1 MTGEAMTGE
10 AMTARARSGL
20 MASLLRAWQQNK
32 DLLRNAGSLAGTTG
46 MTSIFGAVFW
56 VIAAREFSQQ
66 AVGYGS
72 AAVSAMQLLGTIG
85 MFGLGTMLIGELP
98 RRREK
103 AGLVSATLAAS
114 ALGSLVLGF
123 GFPPVANAFGGHFPE
138 ISGTPARLVL
148 FGVGVA
154 LTGATL
160 VFDDATIGLMR
171 GGVQLT
177 RNFVM
182 SLIKLLALPV
192 VAVVLHDALGVGL
205 VLAWVFGTLV
215 SLGPAV
221 IMLRRDGTRIF
232 HRPDWGLLRRLGKV
246 AIAHNWLNLA
256 IQTPPRLYPVLVVLV
271 VSPSANAAFY
281 VAWMLSS
288 FLLMVP
294 ASLSTVLFAVVS
306 AAPEVIAEKLRF
318 VLRLSVIIGLPA
330 MIALGLSAHLVL
342 SIFGAKY
349 AQLAT
354 LPLWLLIIAYI
365 PGLPKLQYISVCRAT
380 GRVGRAAIV
389 MTAAAC
395 CEMAAVVL
403 GGKFGGL
410 IGLSAA
416 YLGVTVVEA
425 LVTAP
430 TVLRAAY
437 ARGEQRRAGNGTT
450 AALPATAGAV
460 ALAAAVS
467 EGRSLDVA
475 TEVWRT
481 GSFPAAFT
489 DSFLALA
496 PGDGQLDYPSRQQ
509 AGLAALIAMA
519 TPVSPDASTRP
530 HPSSTRPHP
539 SAVAR
544 PARRGGPPA

>member
-1 MTGEAMTGE
+1 
-10 AMTARARSGL
+10 MTAPARSRL
-20 MASLLRAWQQNK
+20 MASLLRALQQNK

-46 MTSIFGAVFW
+46 MTSLFGAIFW

-98 RRREK
+98 RRRQK
-103 AGLVSATLAAS
+103 AGLLSAALAAS
-114 ALGSLVLGF
+114 GIGSLVLGF
-123 GFPPVANAFGGHFPE
+123 GFPPIANAFGGHFPE
-138 ISGTPARLVL
+138 ISGTPARLAL
-148 FGVGVA
+148 FGAGVA

-192 VAVVLHDALGVGL
+192 VAVVLHDAFGVGL
-205 VLAWVFGTLV
+205 VLAWVFGTVV
-215 SLGPAV
+215 SLGPAA

-246 AIAHNWLNLA
+246 AVAHNWLNLA

-281 VAWMLSS
+281 VAWMLAS

-306 AAPEVIAEKLRF
+306 ATPEVIAEKLRF
-318 VLRLSVIIGLPA
+318 VLRLSLIIGIPA
-330 MIALGLSAHLVL
+330 MIALGLCAHLVL
-342 SIFGAKY
+342 SIFGANY

-354 LPLWLLIIAYI
+354 LPLWLLILAYI

-416 YLGVTVVEA
+416 YLGVTVLEA

-437 ARGEQRRAGNGTT
+437 GRGEQRRAGNRTT
-450 AALPATAGAV
+450 AAFPATVGAV
-460 ALAAAVS
+460 ALAAAVA

-475 TEVWRT
+475 PEVWRS
-481 GSFPAAFT
+481 GSFPAAIT
-489 DSFLALA
+489 DSFRALA
-496 PGDGQLDYPSRQQ
+496 SDDGQTDYLIRQQ
-509 AGLAALIAMA
+509 AGLAALMAMA
-519 TPVSPDASTRP
+519 TPVSADTGA
-530 HPSSTRPHP
+530 RPHP
-539 SAVAR
+539 SAAAR
-544 PARRGGPPA
+544 RARRGESERA